1 LQALEV
7 KSMPRPPLSII
18 IPSFN
23 AMPRLADC
31 LGALVE
37 GLSAGLVREAIVVDG
52 SSDDSSAALAA
63 DMGCKVVVLAPK
75 ARGRGNQLRAGA
87 AAAAGEWLLFLHAD
101 TVLQAGW
108 VGAVAD
114 HMNSNADQ
122 AGFFKLAFDVA
133 SPGAARVAG
142 LANLRAKAWGLP
154 YGDAGLL
161 ISRNLYDAIGG
172 YGAMPLMED
181 VDIVRRLGRAR
192 LVALDSVAQTS
203 AAKYERGGWWSVP
216 ARNLMLLG
224 AYHLGVKPEILAGWY
239 K

>member
-1 LQALEV
+1 
-7 KSMPRPPLSII
+7 MPRPPLSII
-18 IPSFN
+18 IPTLN

-31 LGALVE
+31 LAALVE
-37 GLSAGLVREAIVVDG
+37 GLSAGLLREAIVVDG

-63 DMGCKVVVLAPK
+63 DMGCKVVVLAPE

-87 AAAAGEWLLFLHAD
+87 AAASGDWLLFLHAD

-108 VGAVAD
+108 VAAVAD
-114 HMNSNADQ
+114 HMTSNADKG
-122 AGFFKLAFDVA
+122 AHFKLAFDAA
-133 SPGAARVAG
+133 SPSAARVAG

-161 ISRNLYDAIGG
+161 ISRTLYDAIGG

-192 LVALDSVAQTS
+192 LVALDCVAQTS

-216 ARNLMLLG
+216 TRNLMLLG